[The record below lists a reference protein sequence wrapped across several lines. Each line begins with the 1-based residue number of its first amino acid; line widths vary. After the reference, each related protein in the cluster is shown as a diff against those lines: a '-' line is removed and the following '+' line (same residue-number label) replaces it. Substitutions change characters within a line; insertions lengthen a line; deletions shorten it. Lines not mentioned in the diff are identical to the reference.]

1 MSVTLDGNVLFDQQD
16 LEIQQGSFSRS
27 SLEKSIAGLD
37 GVLSID
43 LGRRSRVITQKGV
56 IMAQSK
62 AAMDK
67 QIAAISAF
75 LDGDTHTLSTKAG
88 LLFNNLRMD
97 VLNSAMSA
105 PAASASLSITKLFTH
120 NWFNSIFSPPIYW
133 GVLKGRHNVTYQF
146 RHRISES
153 VWNSLRYLRQTAVP

>member
-75 LDGDTHTLSTKAG
+75 LDGDTHTLLTEAG
-88 LLFNNLRMD
+88 LLFDNLRMD
-97 VLNSAMSA
+97 VF
-105 PAASASLSITKLFTH
+105 KLGNERT
-120 NWFNSIFSPPIYW
+120 SSV
-133 GVLKGRHNVTYQF
+133 GV
-146 RHRISES
+146 
-153 VWNSLRYLRQTAVP
+153 AVDYEIVYTQLV